1 MNIKKIMYLNL
12 NRRLKLKEKI
22 LLKIFKKEMLKIYR
36 IGFYDGFEFN
46 SPKAEKR
53 LKKESTN
60 KKCKINE
67 ILKSE
72 RRVRMRNIKLTIEY
86 DGKDFNGWQKQP
98 TKLNI
103 QGTIEQAIK
112 QITGE
117 EVQLDASGRT
127 DAGVHAFGQVANFKT
142 NSQIPIDKF
151 AIAIN
156 SKLKRSI
163 VIKKAEE
170 VDERFHS
177 RLNCKK
183 KTYRYVINNTPEGT
197 AIYRNLET
205 HIPQKLNV
213 EKMKE
218 AVKFFEGEHDFKA
231 FKASGTSSKSSVRT
245 IYKAEVYQEGDRIII
260 ELTGNGF
267 LYNMVRIIAGTLVE
281 VGLGKIESNK
291 IPEIIENKKR
301 ENAGKTL
308 PPNGLYL
315 MKVIYD

>member
-1 MNIKKIMYLNL
+1 
-12 NRRLKLKEKI
+12 
-22 LLKIFKKEMLKIYR
+22 
-36 IGFYDGFEFN
+36 
-46 SPKAEKR
+46 
-53 LKKESTN
+53 
-60 KKCKINE
+60 
-67 ILKSE
+67 
-72 RRVRMRNIKLTIEY
+72 MRNIKLTIEY

-117 EVQLDASGRT
+117 DIELNASGRT
-127 DAGVHAFGQVANFKT
+127 DAGVHALGQVANFKT
-142 NSQIPIDKF
+142 NSKIPIEKF

-156 SKLKRSI
+156 SKLKWSI
-163 VIKKAEE
+163 VIKRAEE

-177 RLNCKK
+177 RLSCKR
-183 KTYRYVINNTPEGT
+183 KTYRYIINNSQEGT

-205 HIPQKLNV
+205 HIPQKLDV
-213 EKMKE
+213 EKMQK
-218 AVKFFEGEHDFKA
+218 AVKYFEGEHDFKA

-245 IYKAEVYQEGDRIII
+245 IYKANVYQENEKIFI

-267 LYNMVRIIAGTLVE
+267 LYNMVRIIAGTLVD
-281 VGLGKIESNK
+281 VGLGKIEPEEIPK
-291 IPEIIENKKR
+291 IIQEGKR

-315 MKVIYD
+315 VKVMYL

>member
-1 MNIKKIMYLNL
+1 
-12 NRRLKLKEKI
+12 
-22 LLKIFKKEMLKIYR
+22 
-36 IGFYDGFEFN
+36 
-46 SPKAEKR
+46 
-53 LKKESTN
+53 
-60 KKCKINE
+60 
-67 ILKSE
+67 
-72 RRVRMRNIKLTIEY
+72 MRNIKLTIEY

-117 EVQLDASGRT
+117 DIELNASGRT
-127 DAGVHAFGQVANFKT
+127 DAGVHALGQVANFKT
-142 NSQIPIDKF
+142 NSKIPIEKF

-177 RLNCKK
+177 RLSCKR
-183 KTYRYVINNTPEGT
+183 KTYRYIINNSPEGT

-205 HIPQKLNV
+205 HIPQKLDA
-213 EKMKE
+213 EKMKK
-218 AVKFFEGEHDFKA
+218 AIKYFEGEHDFRA

-245 IYKAEVYQEGDRIII
+245 IYEANVYQKNEKIMI

-281 VGLGKIESNK
+281 VGLGKIEPEK
-291 IPEIIENKKR
+291 ITEIIQDGKR

-315 MKVIYD
+315 VKVMYS